1 MIRLA
6 ATSIAVVLAASTLG
20 AAANA
25 EVVAKSPDGMTI
37 RIVAETSLD
46 RDLAW
51 ARLLDVASWWS
62 GSHTYSGEASSL
74 SFDAKAGGCWCEM
87 WGGGEVE
94 HGRVITV
101 MPRDLLRFDTALG
114 PLQELGVKGVMTF
127 TLSNAGASGN
137 TKLTLDY
144 KVSGSSLSGLDK
156 LAGPVEQV
164 LAEQVARFISGK

>member
-1 MIRLA
+1 
-6 ATSIAVVLAASTLG
+6 
-20 AAANA
+20 
-25 EVVAKSPDGMTI
+25 
-37 RIVAETSLD
+37 
-46 RDLAW
+46 
-51 ARLLDVASWWS
+51 
-62 GSHTYSGEASSL
+62 
-74 SFDAKAGGCWCEM
+74 M

-144 KVSGSSLSGLDK
+144 KVSGSSLSGLDT